1 MASPRDVVGR
11 RSTLSRKVCPMN
23 DMFPVHD
30 EGRIIPPIAAETQQD
45 LEAVKADILGSI
57 ERNAPRIGSRN
68 PMIGAGADDHRW
80 LYPEIGY
87 FWTDSF
93 WIGELWLAHMLTG
106 DQRYKNMA
114 RMRNLHL
121 ERILNTPLWL
131 SHDLGFL
138 FSLSAV
144 ADYKLTGNQQAR
156 TLALRAADALKGR
169 FNWAG
174 DYLVAWTASRENM
187 EHAAK
192 VQGKVI
198 IDSIQN
204 LSLLLW
210 AYQETCIAS
219 YRDAALRH
227 AETLKKH
234 IVRSDYSTFH
244 TFDFDTSTA
253 MPIGGNTAQ
262 GYADAS
268 CWSRGQAW
276 GIHGFAQ
283 LAETTGN
290 LEFLELSAKLADYAL
305 EKMGDDYVPDWD
317 YLLPAGEERIKD
329 SSAGAV
335 TSSGLFIL
343 ADVLCRIGDQKRGQ
357 HYRTA
362 ALKMLFALRERHD
375 LTGDP
380 DAEGLLSAGASHVH
394 GAKAQGRPNL
404 ANAMLPYGDYYYFE
418 AVLRGLGYRQFFW

>member
-1 MASPRDVVGR
+1 
-11 RSTLSRKVCPMN
+11 MN
-23 DMFPVHD
+23 DLFPIHD
-30 EGRIIPPIAAETQQD
+30 EGRIIPPVAKETQQELD
-45 LEAVKADILGSI
+45 VVKSDILASI

-68 PMIGAGADDHRW
+68 PMIGAGPGDYRW
-80 LYPEIGY
+80 LYPETGY

-93 WIGELWLAHMLTG
+93 WVGELWLAHMLTG

-156 TLALRAADALKGR
+156 TLALRAADALKAR

-187 EHAAK
+187 EHARK
-192 VQGKVI
+192 VQGKII

-227 AETLKKH
+227 VETLKRH
-234 IVRSDYSTFH
+234 IVRADYSTFH

-253 MPIGGNTAQ
+253 EPIGGNTAQ
-262 GYADAS
+262 GFADDS

-276 GIHGFAQ
+276 AIHGFAQ

-305 EKMGDDYVPDWD
+305 DKMGDDPVPVWD
-317 YLLPAGEERIKD
+317 YLLPEGEEPLKD
-329 SSAGAV
+329 TSAGAV
-335 TSSGLFIL
+335 MSAGLFIL
-343 ADVLCRIGDQKRGQ
+343 GDVLRRIGEESRAQ
-357 HYRTA
+357 HYRAA
-362 ALKMLFALRERHD
+362 ALKMLRGLRDKHD
-375 LTGDP
+375 LTSNP
-380 DAEGLLSAGASHVH
+380 EAEGLLSAGASHVH
-394 GAKAQGRPNL
+394 AAKTDGRANL
-404 ANAMLPYGDYYYFE
+404 AAAMLPYGDYYYFE
-418 AVLRGLGYRQFFW
+418 AVLRALGYRQFFW